1 MRYLPGES
9 HHLPVK
15 RNLPADYKSS
25 HFFFEADEQ
34 VTAITLIRPE
44 RKNPLPSDS
53 YAELN
58 DLFRFMSN
66 ADDIKVLILT
76 GAGENFWSGGDV
88 HEIIGP

>member
-1 MRYLPGES
+1 MPYVPGES

-15 RNLPADYKSS
+15 RNLRADHKSS
-25 HFFFEADEQ
+25 HFFYETDEQ
-34 VTAITLIRPE
+34 VTAITLILPE
-44 RKNPLPSDS
+44 RKNPLPFDS

-66 ADDIKVLILT
+66 AEDIKVLILT
-76 GAGENFWSGGDV
+76 GAGENFCSGGDV